1 MSENRVIKIDATQI
15 PIEEYID
22 KRVDERIKNYFSN
35 NKKENQE
42 IDNCPCCGGEAE
54 IRKQPVVLGSPAIY
68 IKCKDCGLR
77 TRDVQASTD
86 YCAEDEVI
94 KLWNKRDYERSK
106 ENDERT

>member
-1 MSENRVIKIDATQI
+1 MSEHRIIKIDATQI

-35 NKKENQE
+35 NKKEKQE
-42 IDNCPCCGGEAE
+42 IDNCPCCGGEAK
-54 IRKQPVVLGSPAIY
+54 IQGPFVGLGPSYIY

-77 TRDVQASTD
+77 TRNVQASTD

-94 KLWNKRDYERSK
+94 KLWNRRDYKRSEEK
-106 ENDERT
+106 

>member
-1 MSENRVIKIDATQI
+1 MSEHRIIKIDATQI

-35 NKKENQE
+35 NKKEKQE

-54 IRKQPVVLGSPAIY
+54 IQRPSVGLGSSYIY
-68 IKCKDCGLR
+68 INCKNCGLR
-77 TRDVQASTD
+77 TRNVYASTD

-94 KLWNKRDYERSK
+94 KLWNRRA
-106 ENDERT
+106 